1 MDKVP
6 LIASERRESGS
17 RGLCIQKGPDV
28 ADEYLV
34 VLKQGAV
41 P

>member
-1 MDKVP
+1 MNKVP
-6 LIASERRESGS
+6 LIASERRQSGS

-28 ADEYLV
+28 ADEYRV
-34 VLKQGAV
+34 MLKQGTV